1 MKFKELSGEQRRQFI
16 DVRDTFVEW
25 REAERNFQRSYRGSM
40 RWQRKG
46 GTDYLMRKI
55 GKAERSLGP
64 RSPETEKV
72 QSQYKAARARLRQR
86 SYRLRKKLDKMRLG
100 TRALFLG
107 RVPRTTANI
116 LRRLDRAGVLGS
128 HVHVVGTN
136 ALYAYEARTGINFSA
151 DLTATKDADLLLDER
166 RSLRLVVEDYRVE
179 GLIGLLKQVDS
190 TFSRSERGSYRAINS
205 DGFFVDLIC
214 PTLKNITPQN
224 FNLNLGEVADE
235 IISAEIFGLH
245 WLINSPKFSECVIA
259 EDNDPLWIS
268 CIDPRVFSLHKLW
281 LSRRTDRDP
290 IKKPR
295 DAEQAA
301 AVAAISAS
309 YFGLRMD
316 EDSLTAL
323 PKELLDLSRDLPSDA
338 SSYLFP
344 EDSDIKQR
352 GW

>member
-1 MKFKELSGEQRRQFI
+1 
-16 DVRDTFVEW
+16 
-25 REAERNFQRSYRGSM
+25 
-40 RWQRKG
+40 
-46 GTDYLMRKI
+46 MRKI
-55 GKAERSLGP
+55 GKSERSLGP
-64 RSPETEKV
+64 RSPETEKI
-72 QSQYKAARARLRQR
+72 QIQYKTARTRLRQR

-116 LRRLDRAGVLGS
+116 LRRLDRIGVLGS

-136 ALYAYEARTGINFSA
+136 ALYAYEARAGINFSA
-151 DLTATKDADLLLDER
+151 DLTATQDADLLLDER
-166 RSLRLVVEDYRVE
+166 RSLRLVVEDYRLE
-179 GLIGLLKQVDS
+179 GLIGQLKRVDS

-205 DGFFVDLIC
+205 EGFFVDLIC
-214 PTLKNITPQN
+214 PTLKKITPQN
-224 FNLNLGEVADE
+224 FNLNLGEVPDE

-268 CIDPRVFSLHKLW
+268 SIDPRVFAMHKLW
-281 LSRRTDRDP
+281 ISRQLDRDP

-309 YFGLRMD
+309 YFGLKIND
-316 EDSLTAL
+316 EALTAL
-323 PKELLDLSRDLPSDA
+323 PRQLLELSAELPSDA

-344 EDSDIKQR
+344 EESDINQR

>member
-1 MKFKELSGEQRRQFI
+1 MKFRDLSGEQRRQFI

-107 RVPRTTANI
+107 RMPKTTANV
-116 LRRLDRAGVLGS
+116 LRRLDQAGILGS

-136 ALYAYEARTGINFSA
+136 ALYAYEARAGINFSQ
-151 DLTATKDADLLLDER
+151 DLTATQDADLLLDER

-179 GLIGLLKQVDS
+179 GLIGLLKRVDS
-190 TFSRSERGSYRAINS
+190 SFSRSERASYRAINS

-214 PTLKNITPQN
+214 PTLKKITPKH
-224 FNLNLGEVADE
+224 FNLNIGDIPEEL
-235 IISAEIFGLH
+235 ISAEIFGLH
-245 WLINSPKFSECVIA
+245 WLINAPKFTECVIA

-268 CIDPRVFSLHKLW
+268 CIDPRVFAMHKFW
-281 LSRRTDRDP
+281 LSRQLNRDP

-295 DAEQAA
+295 DAEQAC

-309 YFGLRMD
+309 YFGLRMND
-316 EDSLTAL
+316 ETLTAL
-323 PKELLDLSRDLPSDA
+323 PKELLALSRDLPSDA

-344 EDSDIKQR
+344 EESDIKQR